1 MFPIPNYEVEKM
13 DILSHMQYNCKMYDY
28 KYEEFIKDVE
38 VLYTNAKV
46 FEPDIILAVARGGV
60 TLGHFLAEK
69 FKIRALYTLNSI
81 HYDDTKKLDTI
92 EVFNIPNL
100 PTNKRVLIV
109 DDIVDSGE
117 SLEEI
122 IKILKQKFPQTIFK
136 TCVLFY
142 KKDAIFTP
150 DFKVKEAHEWIKF
163 FWTTS

>member
-1 MFPIPNYEVEKM
+1 MYY
-13 DILSHMQYNCKMYDY
+13 YN
-28 KYEEFIKDVE
+28 YEEFTEDVE
-38 VLYTNAKV
+38 ILRNDAKI

-81 HYDDTKKLDTI
+81 HYDETKKLDTI

-100 PTNKRVLIV
+100 PSHRRVLVV

-122 IKILKQKFPQTIFK
+122 MKILKHKFPKTIFK
-136 TCVLFY
+136 TAVLFY

-150 DFKVKEAHEWIKF
+150 DFKIKEPHDWIEF
-163 FWTTS
+163 FWTKPK